1 MVAITN
7 TTSLTFLKEEI
18 DNTLNEA
25 EKHLEAYA
33 ANPSQDASINACVEA
48 FHQLRGIFQVLELPA
63 ATLMAEEMEL
73 VAQSIPSS
81 GNIPG
86 FSAGLSQAIVLLGRY
101 LEYVQ
106 LKNRALPELMISGIN
121 ELRRAAGKPLI
132 QESHFF
138 AVDLSRDRYPPIE
151 ASQASQSDLPKLSRR
166 LRHMY
171 QLGLLGILRGQNSSA
186 NLKMMAR
193 ALERI
198 DRLCGPV
205 AISRM
210 WWVAR
215 GALEAMIADQMA
227 LTPARKAL
235 LSQYDRQIKK
245 IIYEGSRALQSDVP
259 LLMVKESIY
268 VVSLCSRASGVLAEI
283 KQVYDLRS
291 RLTDAE
297 LQDEIALMSGGSG
310 SVLRTVAEN
319 LKTELADVKQSL
331 DLAAQGVADTDYADV
346 AESLMRV
353 AGTLVMVH
361 LNQEAALLKER
372 AAKVRQ
378 WQAGNVDPQ
387 GLEFQG
393 LVDDLLAIEN
403 AVAGLE
409 RSLTPADDI
418 RNAETRNS
426 KISLYQLDEA
436 RVAVVG
442 ECRSGLTLTKRAVA
456 SFVENNWDSMHL
468 TNVPPTL
475 AAVSGGLTFLELD
488 RAKGVMDACRSY
500 IEQVLLARDAE
511 APTREK
517 MDTLADAIS
526 SVDYYLESMEEHK
539 PIGES
544 VLEVAEESMEELGYP
559 VVRASAR

>member
-7 TTSLTFLKEEI
+7 TTSLTFLKDEI
-18 DNTLNEA
+18 DSSLGEA
-25 EKHLEAYA
+25 EKHLEAFVA
-33 ANPSQDASINACVEA
+33 DPSLDAQINACVET
-48 FHQLRGIFQVLELPA
+48 FHQLRGIFQMLELPA
-63 ATLMAEEMEL
+63 ATLMSEEMEL
-73 VAQSIPSS
+73 VAQSAPAS
-81 GNIPG
+81 GNIPAYG
-86 FSAGLSQAIVLLGRY
+86 AALSQAIVLLGRY

-121 ELRRAAGKPLI
+121 ELRRAAAKPLI

-138 AVDLSRDRYPPIE
+138 AVDLSRDRYPPVE
-151 ASQASQSDLPKLSRR
+151 ASQTSAADVPKLSRR

-171 QLGLLGILRGQNSSA
+171 QVGLLGLLRGQNSKA

-215 GALEAMIADQMA
+215 GALEAMLADDMV

-245 IIYEGSRALQSDVP
+245 IIYEGGRALQSDVP
-259 LLMVKESIY
+259 LLMIKESIY
-268 VVSLCSRASGVLAEI
+268 VVSLCSRASGVLSEI

-291 RLTDAE
+291 RLTDRE

-319 LKTELADVKQSL
+319 LKVELADVKQSL
-331 DLAAQGVADTDYADV
+331 DLASQGVADNDYEDV
-346 AESLMRV
+346 ANSLKRI
-353 AGTLVMVH
+353 AGSLVMVH
-361 LNQEAALLKER
+361 LESQAQILKER
-372 AAKVRQ
+372 AEKVRAWKTQ
-378 WQAGNVDPQ
+378 NIDPQ
-387 GLEFQG
+387 GLDFQE
-393 LVDDLLAIEN
+393 LVDDLLTVEN
-403 AVAGLE
+403 AIAGLE
-409 RSLTPADDI
+409 RSLVPQDDMH
-418 RNAETRNS
+418 RNENTNS
-426 KISLYQLDEA
+426 KVSLYQLDEA
-436 RVAVVG
+436 RVAVVA
-442 ECRSGLTLTKRAVA
+442 ECRSGLTLTKRAVG
-456 SFVENNWDSMHL
+456 SYVENNWDAMHL
-468 TNVPPTL
+468 SNVPGTL
-475 AAVSGGLTFLELD
+475 AAVSGGLTFLELG
-488 RAKGVMDACRSY
+488 RARAVMDACRSY
-500 IEQVLLARDAE
+500 IEQTLLGKGAAE
-511 APTREK
+511 PTREQ

-559 VVRASAR
+559 VVRASSR